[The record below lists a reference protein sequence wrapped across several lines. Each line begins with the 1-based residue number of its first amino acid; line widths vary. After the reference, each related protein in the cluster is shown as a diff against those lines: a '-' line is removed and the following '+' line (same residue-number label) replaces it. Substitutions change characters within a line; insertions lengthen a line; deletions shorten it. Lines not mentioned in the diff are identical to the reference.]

1 MHIHC
6 YQGEWGHNHKSS
18 GITLEQ
24 SALNSRSS
32 LARMTVE
39 RGFWTLER
47 KTEVLIKIM
56 WLSCYF
62 NQWHHLGLLCPFKST
77 QFLWVTM
84 ENTSAMTMRSVM
96 QDQTPPTVRLVV
108 MVGHILGIHC
118 VLHFYGHWFELKSCK
133 KYTLIFVT
141 CSPGLMCYDF
151 YHLQLWGCSPV
162 LVCVV
167 KPYHCFGIFSLCIT
181 VLLCMFWNH
190 LK

>member
-118 VLHFYGHWFELKSCK
+118 VLWTEELQKIHINICYMQPWINVLWFLPLATLRLQSCVGMCGETISLFWHF
-133 KYTLIFVT
+133 
-141 CSPGLMCYDF
+141 
-151 YHLQLWGCSPV
+151 
-162 LVCVV
+162 
-167 KPYHCFGIFSLCIT
+167 
-181 VLLCMFWNH
+181 
-190 LK
+190 

>member
-47 KTEVLIKIM
+47 KTEVLIKMM

-77 QFLWVTM
+77 QFLRVTM
-84 ENTSAMTMRSVM
+84 ENTSAMTMRSMM

-118 VLHFYGHWFELKSCK
+118 VLHFYGHYFELKSWYK
-133 KYTLIFVT
+133 NTNI
-141 CSPGLMCYDF
+141 CYM
-151 YHLQLWGCSPV
+151 QP
-162 LVCVV
+162 
-167 KPYHCFGIFSLCIT
+167 CIN
-181 VLLCMFWNH
+181 VLLSLPLARLRLQSCVGMCGDTMSLFWRF
-190 LK
+190 